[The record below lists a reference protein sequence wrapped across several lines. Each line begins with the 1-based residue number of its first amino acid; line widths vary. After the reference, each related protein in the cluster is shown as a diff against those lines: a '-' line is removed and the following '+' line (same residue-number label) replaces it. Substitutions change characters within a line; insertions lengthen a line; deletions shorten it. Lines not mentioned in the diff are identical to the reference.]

1 MRAYTIAVIF
11 IASCHVYLSL
21 AEGKSPLSILFV
33 FLILSPFLPFV
44 WKELANV
51 KLGADGISLER
62 LKRDVDSTIKKATHR
77 KTIDPK
83 SLDDLFKTV
92 ELNEWM
98 TLVLARML
106 MRQGLVCLVPE
117 HGFGPSPSLVKLIPL
132 CLAKDLISKEEAA
145 NLDNLREITFYA
157 EWWDGRAPNH
167 GQWRWALENCKNI
180 VRTLFE
186 KQPIS

>member
-1 MRAYTIAVIF
+1 MRAYTITVVF
-11 IASCHVYLSL
+11 IAACHVYFSL
-21 AEGKSPLSILFV
+21 GEGKSPLSILFV

-51 KLGADGISLER
+51 KLGKDGISLER
-62 LKRDVDSTIKKATHR
+62 LKIDVNSTIKEATHG
-77 KTIDPK
+77 KAIDPK

-106 MRQGLVCLVPE
+106 MRQGLVCLVPD

-132 CLAKDLISKEEAA
+132 CLAKGLISSEEAVH
-145 NLDNLREITFYA
+145 LDELREITFFA

-167 GQWRWALENCKNI
+167 GQWRWALENCQNI
-180 VRTLFE
+180 VRALFE